1 MKIRLG
7 AVIACVCLLV
17 GITLAIKSNN
27 NPTIE
32 VADEIEI
39 ADEKAIKETPASSP
53 KMLGPLLNPVDRNVP
68 NFSLAGLDGTQYTA
82 ESLKGKPWIINFWA
96 TWCPPCVYELPSMN
110 AAYKIVEPQGI
121 GMLAIN
127 VAEGADAIRPFLNRV
142 PIDFPVVL
150 GENSTMAQ
158 WSARVLPTT
167 IVVDANGKVVYEAQG
182 EREWNDEELLQFV
195 IELL

>member
-1 MKIRLG
+1 MSIRLG
-7 AVIACVCLLV
+7 AVIACVCVLV
-17 GITLAIKSNN
+17 GITFAIKSNN
-27 NPTIE
+27 DVSDDN
-32 VADEIEI
+32 VAEQ
-39 ADEKAIKETPASSP
+39 AASEESDPRP
-53 KMLGPLLNPVDRNVP
+53 KMLGPLLTSVDRNVP

-127 VAEGADAIRPFLNRV
+127 VAEGANAIRPFLERV

-150 GENSTMAQ
+150 GESSTMAQ

-182 EREWNDEELLQFV
+182 EREWDDSELLQNV
-195 IELL
+195 IDLL

>member
-1 MKIRLG
+1 MNIRLG
-7 AVIACVCLLV
+7 AVIAFASVLV
-17 GITLAIKSNN
+17 GITLAVKFKGDDA
-27 NPTIE
+27 TIE
-32 VADEIEI
+32 TVNEQATSEVAS
-39 ADEKAIKETPASSP
+39 PSP
-53 KMLGPLLNPVDRNVP
+53 KMLGPLLTPVDRNLP
-68 NFSLAGLDGTQYTA
+68 NFSLLGLDGTQYTP
-82 ESLKGKPWIINFWA
+82 ETLKGKPWIINFWA

-127 VAEGADAIRPFLNRV
+127 VAEGANAIQPFLKRV

-150 GENSTMAQ
+150 GEVSTMAQ

-182 EREWNDEELLQFV
+182 EREWDDAALLQSV
-195 IELL
+195 IDLL